1 MPRHLCLHVLHTS
14 IPAPPHHTAPREVI
28 DTAEYR
34 RRLAAAKEAGVRDF
48 YMMALGPGRIID
60 AARKGNLVRFINS
73 SCEPNCEAQK
83 WTDAATGVKRGCDGG
98 C

>member
-1 MPRHLCLHVLHTS
+1 M
-14 IPAPPHHTAPREVI
+14 I

-34 RRLAAAKEAGVRDF
+34 RRLASAKEAGVQEF

-83 WTDAATGVKRGCDGG
+83 WTDAATGATVSWR
-98 C
+98 